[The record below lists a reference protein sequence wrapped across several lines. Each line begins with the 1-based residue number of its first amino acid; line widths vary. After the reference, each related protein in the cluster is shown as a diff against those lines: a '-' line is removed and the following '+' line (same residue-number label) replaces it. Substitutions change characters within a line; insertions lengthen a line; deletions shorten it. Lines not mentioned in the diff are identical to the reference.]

1 MLFRSSRIPTDLEKS
16 WSNIIKEISHEKYL
30 KLDKKRILSDLSVRR
45 VLKKIHPNLHIKKKA
60 FDYLV
65 ILIQNISDSLAEHAI
80 NHTKLDRLKTISSRD
95 IQSAIRLSIPLNLS
109 KHVVSEATKAVTK
122 YTSS

>member
-1 MLFRSSRIPTDLEKS
+1 MP
-16 WSNIIKEISHEKYL
+16 SNVTVVIKEISHEKYL

-45 VLKKIHPNLHIKKKA
+45 VLKKIHPNLYIKKKA
-60 FDYLV
+60 FNYLV

-80 NHTKLDRLKTISSRD
+80 NRTKLDRLKTISSRD